1 MTKSFLTKII
11 ILFLLSLLNVY
22 SQSSTQMDSLY
33 NLFLHVRGIETD
45 NSPDKPEA
53 IETNHKCG
61 LELVNILRFN
71 VEYFSPEQ
79 QTLLKSLLD
88 RPQLPNSIIS
98 PGGFFKI
105 HYTNTGTD
113 RIGYDLNLFA
123 QALDSAYNYEVNFLG
138 YPPPPADFGAG
149 GDGRY
154 DIYVKHISGL
164 YGYTQFEEEIQ
175 AGTQRFTSYMVV
187 DNDFPWYTAQGKQPI
202 DAARVTVAHEFHH
215 AIQGGNYIFRADD
228 TFFYEIT
235 STAMEEF
242 VFDSVNDYY
251 LYMDDYFQ
259 SPSRSFPNNNG
270 YNLAIW
276 NIFLKDR
283 YGFDILKRQWELMPT
298 NRALTAISKSIEEK
312 GSVFEFELTLFG
324 LWSYFTNHRS
334 VSGSY
339 FEEAAFYPQITP
351 TAVTGFTPPSQNFNI
366 SDFPA
371 ANYFLR
377 TFNPASGD
385 TIVAI
390 FGNGDYQKALGT
402 TINPLFA
409 NYNLHS
415 DTTSG
420 DYKIG
425 DFYSASFNA
434 ENNPFWKQ
442 AEIINNIPLTGDSIH
457 IVKDITVE
465 ISPFPSP
472 YRYNNQNRKSG
483 ESIRFPV
490 DIETNKEVDVNIY
503 TISMDLVN
511 SFTRFT
517 KPHNL
522 KDATSDIYKQIS
534 IIEWDKPVDQNGDN
548 LPSGIYI
555 YAVKDGNYYKTGK
568 FVIFND

>member
-1 MTKSFLTKII
+1 MTKSFLNKII
-11 ILFLLSLLNVY
+11 ILFVLSLFNLY
-22 SQSSTQMDSLY
+22 PQSSTQLDSLY
-33 NLFLHVRGIETD
+33 NLFLHIRGIETD
-45 NSPDKPEA
+45 IIPDGQEGIEA
-53 IETNHKCG
+53 AHKCG
-61 LELVNILRFN
+61 MQLVNTLQSNI
-71 VEYFSPEQ
+71 EYFSPEKQ
-79 QTLLKSLLD
+79 AILKILLS

-105 HYTNTGTD
+105 HYTTTGND
-113 RIGYDLNLFA
+113 RIAYDLNLFA
-123 QALDSAYNYEVNFLG
+123 QALDSAYNYEVNYLG

-149 GDGRY
+149 GDDRY
-154 DIYVKHISGL
+154 DIYVTHISGL

-175 AGTQRFTSYMVV
+175 SGTQRFTSYMVV

-251 LYMDDYFQ
+251 AYMNDYFQ
-259 SPSRSFPNNNG
+259 NPSRSFPNNDG

-283 YGFDILKRQWELMPT
+283 FDFDILKRQWELMPT
-298 NRALTAISKSIEEK
+298 NRALTSISKSIEER

-334 VSGSY
+334 VSGAY
-339 FEEAAFYPQITP
+339 FEEAEFYPQITP
-351 TAVTGFTPPSQNFNI
+351 TVIAGFTPPSQNFSI
-366 SDFPA
+366 SGFPA

-377 TFNPASGD
+377 TLNPANGD

-402 TINPLFA
+402 TISPLFA
-409 NYNLHS
+409 NYTLNF
-415 DTTSG
+415 DTISG

-425 DFYSASFNA
+425 DFYSASFNTA
-434 ENNPFWKQ
+434 NNPFWKQ

-457 IVKDITVE
+457 IVKDISVE

-472 YRYNNQNRKSG
+472 YRYNNPNRKSG

-503 TISMDLVN
+503 TISMDLIN

-534 IIEWDKPVDQNGDN
+534 IIEWDKPVDQNGEN